1 MFLKRKE
8 LRAYKIVVKKK
19 KCPTFYS
26 KWNTGSQSDKI
37 KGMFDTLNVGF
48 FKKITTKPKQY
59 H

>member
-37 KGMFDTLNVGF
+37 KSMDLNNYSLVQQRDLRA
-48 FKKITTKPKQY
+48 KMA

>member
-48 FKKITTKPKQY
+48 F
-59 H
+59 